1 MENFTAT
8 RMDRA
13 AVVHELAVFQ
23 KTHGW
28 WSDTAFVNLQNQVLQ
43 EHIRKTLGAS
53 LYAKILMHEGTDDE
67 FQLLIDDIF
76 EECPKMMLVFLNVFL
91 DMMKTEENLQESVSR
106 KILEWYRGHGYK
118 FPRFKAEE

>member
-1 MENFTAT
+1 MQNIHPNKMNRE
-8 RMDRA
+8 
-13 AVVHELAVFQ
+13 AVVLELAVFQ

-28 WSDTAFVNLQNQVLQ
+28 WSDTAFINLQNQVLQ
-43 EHIRKTLGAS
+43 EHIRKTVTS
-53 LYAKILMHEGTDDE
+53 SVYAKVLMLEGTDTE

-91 DMMKTEENLQESVSR
+91 DMMKTQENLQENVS
-106 KILEWYRGHGYK
+106 KSILDWYRGHGYQ